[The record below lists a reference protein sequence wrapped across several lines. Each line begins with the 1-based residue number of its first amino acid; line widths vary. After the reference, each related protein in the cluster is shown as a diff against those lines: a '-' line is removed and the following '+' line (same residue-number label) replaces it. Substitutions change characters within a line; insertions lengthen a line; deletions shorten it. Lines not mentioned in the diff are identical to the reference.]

1 MKFLLSSKKSVN
13 MSPKWGALAAAH
25 GDSRRESGASR
36 LLDKLCTPII
46 IFFCQIY
53 NRMAKVPF
61 LPPTDFQ
68 SQILK
73 HYVEELGM
81 GVGVTK
87 LYERLKRDIGDTTH
101 PALDKAG
108 KIKYTDDGK
117 AWELSNTPTNL
128 KGDEYVEDGVV
139 YTYQTRMV
147 TRAGKKSKQRR
158 KLLPTRLVVM
168 HYLRKNETHQRN
180 RMPRQRPGAGTRTA
194 PKTTL
199 SPVLPKYAKPL
210 DLVFC
215 DSYRMPKCIHR
226 GKEYSWVFLCVDALT
241 KIVFMRHVYL
251 NTQLSTGA
259 KEQRP
264 QSAQT
269 WKIFEE
275 FISAVNQVAPG
286 STQLHPRLVVCDLGS
301 EFAKFP
307 KKLAKLAEQ
316 HKGYYKL
323 TQNPGNRSRYNSLSE
338 RSVQNARRRLMAMN
352 QSYMKQAK
360 KLLDED
366 KAVTIPHWHTDKQ
379 SHKNYNWVLDISEAQ
394 KRINT
399 AWQATTKLAP
409 YDALSN
415 KSNWK
420 VALANIKKR
429 AAKIMKGVTFDKR
442 LPGFSPS
449 SPLQEGDYARLR
461 LFKPDGVKA
470 IKWSGLNTKS
480 SRDNFSKDIYRI
492 IKKTEKASGATVYH
506 VENIDATRKAPKA
519 ALDRTQLLK
528 VDPETTL
535 ENGRTIRE
543 EDDFIN
549 REQGEEDE
557 DEGDAAPAAAPKVTR
572 SSREKEIQRL
582 VNQSGKQWT
591 KLLRDKQFD
600 SDGERQVI
608 TKVDYRSPKFGWV
621 IEFESVDQGDKAEN
635 YFETVFEE
643 AANESWMTPL
653 LKEAANNNKFVGFP
667 K

>member
-1 MKFLLSSKKSVN
+1 
-13 MSPKWGALAAAH
+13 
-25 GDSRRESGASR
+25 
-36 LLDKLCTPII
+36 
-46 IFFCQIY
+46 
-53 NRMAKVPF
+53 MAKVPF

-301 EFAKFP
+301 EFA
-307 KKLAKLAEQ
+307 
-316 HKGYYKL
+316 
-323 TQNPGNRSRYNSLSE
+323 NNS
-338 RSVQNARRRLMAMN
+338 
-352 QSYMKQAK
+352 
-360 KLLDED
+360 
-366 KAVTIPHWHTDKQ
+366 
-379 SHKNYNWVLDISEAQ
+379 
-394 KRINT
+394 RIN
-399 AWQATTKLAP
+399 
-409 YDALSN
+409 
-415 KSNWK
+415 
-420 VALANIKKR
+420 
-429 AAKIMKGVTFDKR
+429 
-442 LPGFSPS
+442 
-449 SPLQEGDYARLR
+449 
-461 LFKPDGVKA
+461 
-470 IKWSGLNTKS
+470 
-480 SRDNFSKDIYRI
+480 
-492 IKKTEKASGATVYH
+492 
-506 VENIDATRKAPKA
+506 
-519 ALDRTQLLK
+519 
-528 VDPETTL
+528 
-535 ENGRTIRE
+535 
-543 EDDFIN
+543 
-549 REQGEEDE
+549 
-557 DEGDAAPAAAPKVTR
+557 
-572 SSREKEIQRL
+572 
-582 VNQSGKQWT
+582 
-591 KLLRDKQFD
+591 
-600 SDGERQVI
+600 
-608 TKVDYRSPKFGWV
+608 
-621 IEFESVDQGDKAEN
+621 
-635 YFETVFEE
+635 
-643 AANESWMTPL
+643 
-653 LKEAANNNKFVGFP
+653 
-667 K
+667 

>member
-1 MKFLLSSKKSVN
+1 

-301 EFAKFP
+301 EFA
-307 KKLAKLAEQ
+307 
-316 HKGYYKL
+316 
-323 TQNPGNRSRYNSLSE
+323 NNS
-338 RSVQNARRRLMAMN
+338 
-352 QSYMKQAK
+352 
-360 KLLDED
+360 
-366 KAVTIPHWHTDKQ
+366 
-379 SHKNYNWVLDISEAQ
+379 
-394 KRINT
+394 RIN
-399 AWQATTKLAP
+399 
-409 YDALSN
+409 
-415 KSNWK
+415 
-420 VALANIKKR
+420 
-429 AAKIMKGVTFDKR
+429 
-442 LPGFSPS
+442 
-449 SPLQEGDYARLR
+449 
-461 LFKPDGVKA
+461 
-470 IKWSGLNTKS
+470 
-480 SRDNFSKDIYRI
+480 
-492 IKKTEKASGATVYH
+492 
-506 VENIDATRKAPKA
+506 
-519 ALDRTQLLK
+519 
-528 VDPETTL
+528 
-535 ENGRTIRE
+535 
-543 EDDFIN
+543 
-549 REQGEEDE
+549 
-557 DEGDAAPAAAPKVTR
+557 
-572 SSREKEIQRL
+572 
-582 VNQSGKQWT
+582 
-591 KLLRDKQFD
+591 
-600 SDGERQVI
+600 
-608 TKVDYRSPKFGWV
+608 
-621 IEFESVDQGDKAEN
+621 
-635 YFETVFEE
+635 
-643 AANESWMTPL
+643 
-653 LKEAANNNKFVGFP
+653 
-667 K
+667 

>member
-1 MKFLLSSKKSVN
+1 
-13 MSPKWGALAAAH
+13 
-25 GDSRRESGASR
+25 
-36 LLDKLCTPII
+36 
-46 IFFCQIY
+46 
-53 NRMAKVPF
+53 MAKVPF

-139 YTYQTRMV
+139 YTYQTRIV
-147 TRAGKKSKQRR
+147 TKAGKKSKQRR

-316 HKGYYKL
+316 HTAL
-323 TQNPGNRSRYNSLSE
+323 Q
-338 RSVQNARRRLMAMN
+338 RRCV
-352 QSYMKQAK
+352 K
-360 KLLDED
+360 K
-366 KAVTIPHWHTDKQ
+366 
-379 SHKNYNWVLDISEAQ
+379 
-394 KRINT
+394 
-399 AWQATTKLAP
+399 
-409 YDALSN
+409 
-415 KSNWK
+415 
-420 VALANIKKR
+420 
-429 AAKIMKGVTFDKR
+429 
-442 LPGFSPS
+442 
-449 SPLQEGDYARLR
+449 
-461 LFKPDGVKA
+461 
-470 IKWSGLNTKS
+470 
-480 SRDNFSKDIYRI
+480 
-492 IKKTEKASGATVYH
+492 
-506 VENIDATRKAPKA
+506 
-519 ALDRTQLLK
+519 
-528 VDPETTL
+528 
-535 ENGRTIRE
+535 
-543 EDDFIN
+543 
-549 REQGEEDE
+549 
-557 DEGDAAPAAAPKVTR
+557 
-572 SSREKEIQRL
+572 
-582 VNQSGKQWT
+582 
-591 KLLRDKQFD
+591 
-600 SDGERQVI
+600 
-608 TKVDYRSPKFGWV
+608 
-621 IEFESVDQGDKAEN
+621 
-635 YFETVFEE
+635 
-643 AANESWMTPL
+643 
-653 LKEAANNNKFVGFP
+653 
-667 K
+667 